1 MRRVLVI
8 SLGVFGKFADSILS
22 CVEGEILLSER
33 IKGLGGLEKN
43 IRYFKGERKKEDK
56 KEGYS

>member
-1 MRRVLVI
+1 MVI
-8 SLGVFGKFADSILS
+8 SLDVFGKFADSILS
-22 CVEGEILLSER
+22 CVEGEILLSEV

-43 IRYFKGERKKEDK
+43 TRYFKGERKKEDK